1 MTYGRL
7 LDLRIFFDRQEVM
20 QCPCQ
25 HRKKVINHW
34 WLAISDCPGKEVFR
48 EFTPLLGL
56 RRPDLGTDSQIEIRR

>member
-1 MTYGRL
+1 MPVPT
-7 LDLRIFFDRQEVM
+7 
-20 QCPCQ
+20 
-25 HRKKVINHW
+25 RKKVINHW